1 MEPRR
6 VKRRPGCVR
15 RSLRMVACGALADN
29 VDPDR
34 LTVVGSI
41 GDLSLFGMSQGF
53 PSLSPG
59 GGGGGVGVGVG
70 GGGGDARSGPRDLEG
85 SQSIALHA
93 AALDLGPKFRQDI
106 RYARLLVKE
115 FRPGTGAVGRAEA
128 RAYLGLLGG
137 DPDHVFF
144 RLLRTPMS
152 RETEP
157 PLATLVGAFSG
168 RAVPAAG
175 AAGPLGPGD
184 SSFLCF
190 RWEGLA
196 TLASVTDEVARR
208 PDPERAYD
216 PDEARDA
223 AYDAERRQRE
233 VDADL
238 RRMTRGV
245 LSLLNPF
252 ERAPPPSASSS
263 SSSLAPRRERTNV
276 DRRRAYLAAVMRRS
290 LEALGWMH
298 TRGYVHQTLGAGA
311 LLVTHLPDDR
321 YEGPAR
327 DVRVKLQNLGFCCRA
342 DDAGQLR
349 QQTRAD
355 AADAGYAGDAGVAE
369 WARREDLFQLG
380 GAFVDLLF
388 PGVAARGVDLRKLC
402 VTVFAGDAMALR
414 DYVVAEAGTEGAVA
428 FLDGDPGDEAVRF
441 RGWWILSDALTRA
454 GEMGGA
460 ADLALDPFFD
470 AYPPAPDTRAGG
482 AYGLL

>member
-1 MEPRR
+1 L
-6 VKRRPGCVR
+6 RRPLVGRRRGRRHVR
-15 RSLRMVACGALADN
+15 VGALADN

-34 LTVVGSI
+34 LTVMGPI
-41 GDLSLFGMSQGF
+41 GNLSLFGMSEGF
-53 PSLSPG
+53 PSLAPASSDPSPSSS
-59 GGGGGVGVGVG
+59 
-70 GGGGDARSGPRDLEG
+70 RIRDLEG
-85 SQSIALHA
+85 PQSIALHA
-93 AALDLGPKFRQDI
+93 AALDLGPKFRPDI
-106 RYARLLVKE
+106 RYARLLIKE
-115 FRPGTGAVGRAEA
+115 FRPGTGAVGRNEA

-168 RAVPAAG
+168 RAVTSSS
-175 AAGPLGPGD
+175 GPLVQGD

-196 TLASVTDEVARR
+196 TLADVTDAVAQR
-208 PDPERAYD
+208 PDPMVEDGLDVDYGSG
-216 PDEARDA
+216 
-223 AYDAERRQRE
+223 ERRQRE

-238 RRMTRGV
+238 RRMTKGV

-252 ERAPPPSASSS
+252 ERVPEGSNEVARS
-263 SSSLAPRRERTNV
+263 NV
-276 DRRRAYLAAVMRRS
+276 ERRRSYLAAVMRRS
-290 LEALGWMH
+290 LEALGWVH
-298 TRGYVHQTLGAGA
+298 SRGYVHQTLGAGA
-311 LLVTHLPDDR
+311 LLVTHMPDDR

-342 DDAGQLR
+342 DDAEQVR
-349 QQTRAD
+349 QQTRED
-355 AADAGYAGDAGVAE
+355 AENSGYGGEGLGD

-388 PGVAARGVDLRKLC
+388 PALPARRVDLRKLC

-414 DYVVAEAGTEGAVA
+414 DYVAAEPGTEASVE
-428 FLDGDPGDEAVRF
+428 FLDGVPADENLRH
-441 RGWWILSDALTRA
+441 RGWWMLTDMLMRA

-470 AYPPAPDTRAGG
+470 AYPPLADTRPGG